1 MSRSSRGSRMQPWNV
16 DDGATSL
23 PATDDGETTASAWSM
38 LATDIGGNIG
48 GVAATVSPE
57 PETLKHQ

>member
-1 MSRSSRGSRMQPWNV
+1 MQPWNV

-23 PATDDGETTASAWSM
+23 PATDDGETTASAWSV